1 MNREGILVVISGF
14 AGTGKG
20 TVVKGLLEKY
30 DNFALSV
37 SMTTR
42 QPRPGEENGKSYFF
56 VDKETFEKTIEEG
69 GLIEHA
75 CYCDNYYGTP
85 KAYVEEQLKAGK
97 DVILEIEI
105 QGALNIKKQFPTALL
120 LFVMPPS
127 AEELKRRLVGRGT
140 ETPEV
145 VDKRMKRASE
155 ESEGIEEYDYIVIN
169 DKVDQCVADTYS
181 IIEAA
186 HLKPSRNVNFINKI
200 RQELKEI
207 SKGE

>member
-1 MNREGILVVISGF
+1 MERKGILIVISGF

-20 TVVKGLLEKY
+20 TLVKGLLSQYEQY
-30 DNFALSV
+30 ALSV

-42 QPRPGEENGKSYFF
+42 QPRAGEEEGVSYFF
-56 VDKETFEKTIEEG
+56 VSKETFEKTVEEN

-75 CYCDNYYGTP
+75 CYCGNYYGTP
-85 KAYVEEQLKAGK
+85 KAYVERMLQEGK

-105 QGALNIKKQFPTALL
+105 QGALKIKELYPDSLL

-127 AEELKRRLVGRGT
+127 AEELYKRLVGRGT

-145 VDKRMKRASE
+145 VDKRMRRAAE
-155 ESEGIEEYDYIVIN
+155 EAQGIEEYDYIVVN
-169 DKVDQCVADTYS
+169 DDIDDCIKRTHA

-186 HLKPSRNVNFINKI
+186 HQMPARNMAFIQKI
-200 RQELKEI
+200 QQELKQMA
-207 SKGE
+207 KGE